1 MTNLLEKALI
11 TGFGIFVLTIFISM
25 INPFIIN
32 ISNFNDTIKVDID
45 ECEDF
50 FFEVD
55 SAIKFVI
62 SNANTTYTKTIEYP
76 ENLNVTFSESY
87 CKYDYIIGNNYYNK
101 IIEYIKPFI
110 HHSYINLPAESY
122 VLKVLIIHNFV
133 EVQFN

>member
-11 TGFGIFVLTIFISM
+11 TGFGIFILTIFISL

-32 ISNFNDTIKVDID
+32 ISNFNDTINDDID
-45 ECEDF
+45 RCEDF

-62 SNANTTYTKTIEYP
+62 SNANTTCTKIIEYP
-76 ENLNVTFSESY
+76 ENLNVTFSEFY
-87 CKYDYIIGNNYYNK
+87 CKYDYIIGNNYHNK
-101 IIEYIKPFI
+101 IIEYNKPFI
-110 HHSYINLPAESY
+110 YHRYIDLPAESY

-133 EVQFN
+133 DVQFN